1 MMKKT
6 LVASEFIGKDTL
18 NLMSGDFAGKIDG
31 LLVAENPLSVA
42 VLVLDAE
49 SGGEKQLVFCALDVV
64 TDVGEQAVVISD
76 VKAYLPDD
84 EKMLLGLSCLDKNG
98 KLMGKIEDFAW
109 DGETHAVNELIL
121 RKFENRYGI
130 ATASVAKVGAAA
142 VVLSAADAEIAK
154 TDYGPAPGAQAKE
167 SFSYGAEDV
176 KSFARRLGESLS
188 EAGRMIS
195 EHVKQIDTEELSRE
209 VGAFTDKMG
218 KDLRNVITTIQDQ
231 AEAAKYPMLDSEVT
245 SIMRDLNG
253 YSVSTTIYD
262 NKNQPIIVPGQVV
275 SEDAVKRVVESDKIA
290 ELYRVAV
297 NVKSE

>member
-154 TDYGPAPGAQAKE
+154 TDYGPALGAQAKE

-297 NVKSE
+297 NVKK